1 MPSVILD
8 MDPGIDD
15 AAAIAVA
22 VNHPDLDVKLITTVA
37 GNVSV
42 DKTTKNTFKLLSF
55 FDANIPVAMG
65 AKAPLKKKFVDA
77 SAIHGSS
84 GMPGY
89 DFPEP
94 QKKPIDLSAVEA
106 IHQVIAQT
114 DERITLIA
122 TGSYTNIAEFIQQ
135 YPGDLDQVE
144 QLILMGGSIS
154 GGNCSSVAEFNV
166 FTDPDAAKIVFEAP
180 VEKTMIGLDVTLKAL
195 ITPATLNI
203 IKDMGKSGDMLY
215 KIIAAYEDIHAGGKP
230 MHDVNTILYALEPD
244 LIVTKEMNIDVATD
258 GPAIGATV
266 ADIQNRWHQP
276 GTHNAKVGVDI
287 DTEKFNQ
294 WFIEQVAHMPK

>member
-22 VNHPDLDVKLITTVA
+22 ANHPDLDVKLITTVA

-42 DKTTKNTFKLLSF
+42 DKTTKNTLKLLSF
-55 FDANIPVAMG
+55 FDADIPVAMG
-65 AKAPLKKKFVDA
+65 AKAPLKKEFVDA

-94 QKKPIDLSAVEA
+94 QQKPLDLSAVEA

-114 DERITLIA
+114 DEKITLIT

-135 YPGDLDQVE
+135 YPSDLDQVE

-195 ITPATLNI
+195 ITPATLNT

-215 KIIAAYEDIHAGGKP
+215 KIIAVYEDIHAGGKP

-287 DTEKFNQ
+287 DAEKFNQ
-294 WFIEQVAHMPK
+294 WFIEQVARMPQ

>member
-42 DKTTKNTFKLLSF
+42 DKTTKNTLKLLSF
-55 FDANIPVAMG
+55 YDADIPVAMG
-65 AKAPLKKKFVDA
+65 AKAPLKKEFVDA

-114 DERITLIA
+114 DEKITLIA

-135 YPGDLDQVE
+135 YPSDLDQVE

-180 VEKTMIGLDVTLKAL
+180 VEKIMIGLDVTLKAL
-195 ITPATLNI
+195 ITPATLSK

-215 KIIAAYEDIHAGGKP
+215 KIIATYEDIHVGGKP

-287 DTEKFNQ
+287 DAEKFNQ
-294 WFIEQVAHMPK
+294 WFIEQVVRMPQ

>member
-42 DKTTKNTFKLLSF
+42 DKTTKNTLKLLSF
-55 FDANIPVAMG
+55 YDADIPVAMG
-65 AKAPLKKKFVDA
+65 AKAPLKKEFVDA

-114 DERITLIA
+114 DEKITLIA

-135 YPGDLDQVE
+135 YPSDLDQVE

-180 VEKTMIGLDVTLKAL
+180 VEKIMIGLDVTLKAL
-195 ITPATLNI
+195 ITPATLSK

-215 KIIAAYEDIHAGGKP
+215 KIIATYEDIHAGGKP

-287 DTEKFNQ
+287 DAEKFNQ
-294 WFIEQVAHMPK
+294 WFIEQVVRMPQ

>member
-42 DKTTKNTFKLLSF
+42 DKTTKNTLKLLSF
-55 FDANIPVAMG
+55 FDADIPVAMG
-65 AKAPLKKKFVDA
+65 AKAPLKKEFVDA

-94 QKKPIDLSAVEA
+94 QQKPIDLSAVEA

-114 DERITLIA
+114 DEKITLIA
-122 TGSYTNIAEFIQQ
+122 TGSYTNIAEFIKQ
-135 YPGDLDQVE
+135 YPSDLDQVE

-195 ITPATLNI
+195 ITPATLNT

-215 KIIAAYEDIHAGGKP
+215 KIIAAYEDIHVGGKP

-287 DTEKFNQ
+287 DAEKFNQ
-294 WFIEQVAHMPK
+294 WFIEQVAHMPQ

>member
-42 DKTTKNTFKLLSF
+42 DKTTKNTLKLLSF
-55 FDANIPVAMG
+55 FDADIPVAMG
-65 AKAPLKKKFVDA
+65 AKAPLKKEFVDA

-94 QKKPIDLSAVEA
+94 QQKPIDLSAVEA

-114 DERITLIA
+114 DEKITLIA

-135 YPGDLDQVE
+135 YPNDLDQVE

-195 ITPATLNI
+195 ITPATLNT

-215 KIIAAYEDIHAGGKP
+215 KIIAAYEDIHVGGKP

-287 DTEKFNQ
+287 DAEKFNQ
-294 WFIEQVAHMPK
+294 WFIEQVAHMPQ